1 MALKVTCSISSFFD
15 GCSSRRSSFTTY
27 GERGVDCFGLRVLL
41 CVRDVRVCCLAGQYE
56 LTTRWTM
63 GMKLGVLVR
72 TQVLRRY
79 LRTEGGATGD
89 QRPEASDH

>member
-1 MALKVTCSISSFFD
+1 MPQLKSLDYAVCSRAVNYQKD
-15 GCSSRRSSFTTY
+15 A
-27 GERGVDCFGLRVLL
+27 
-41 CVRDVRVCCLAGQYE
+41 CLAVSNSVSSTIPKVGVLGQYE